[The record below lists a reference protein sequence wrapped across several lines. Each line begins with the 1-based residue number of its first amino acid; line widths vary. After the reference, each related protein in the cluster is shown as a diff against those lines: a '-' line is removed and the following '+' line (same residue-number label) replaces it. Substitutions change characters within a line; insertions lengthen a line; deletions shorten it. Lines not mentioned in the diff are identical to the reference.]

1 MGYAIPLDIYTRLEE
16 KLGKES
22 AEVITSAL
30 ETTIKEAIREGRE
43 SLKYE
48 VSEELKK
55 ELASKYDVALVK
67 KDIDVVRKEIDVVRK
82 EINVV
87 RKEIEMV
94 RLEFKKDL
102 RITTIILLAAIV
114 FLNQNSLE
122 FIARIL
128 GLLK

>member
-1 MGYAIPLDIYTRLEE
+1 MGYAIPLDVYTKLAE
-16 KLGKES
+16 KLGNES
-22 AEVITSAL
+22 AEAITTAL
-30 ETTIKEAIREGRE
+30 EATIKEAIREGRE
-43 SLKYE
+43 TLKYE

-67 KDIDVVRKEIDVVRK
+67 KDIDVLRKEIDL
-82 EINVV
+82 V

>member
-1 MGYAIPLDIYTRLEE
+1 M
-16 KLGKES
+16 
-22 AEVITSAL
+22 
-30 ETTIKEAIREGRE
+30 
-43 SLKYE
+43 
-48 VSEELKK
+48 
-55 ELASKYDVALVK
+55 ASKYDVALVK
-67 KDIDVVRKEIDVVRK
+67 KEIDVVRKEIDVVRK
-82 EINVV
+82 ELDVV

-102 RITTIILLAAIV
+102 RITTIILLTAII

>member
-67 KDIDVVRKEIDVVRK
+67 KDIDVVRKEI
-82 EINVV
+82 
-87 RKEIEMV
+87 EMV